1 MRPVRRS
8 YDEATARGR
17 IDGLLDAGTFRE
29 FCGPTAR
36 RSSPHLPALGLPVSF
51 DDGVVVGEGRLDGRP
66 VLIGSQEGGFMGGS
80 VGEVHGA
87 KLTGL
92 LERGLDVE
100 PAAVVLLLD
109 SGGVRLQEA
118 NAGLIAM
125 GEIQRAVFRVR
136 AAGVPVIA
144 AIGGRNGC
152 YGGMS
157 IVARS
162 CDWIVV
168 SEQGR
173 LSISGPEVIEAVE
186 GIEEFD
192 AQDRALVWRTMGGKH
207 RRLLGEVDALVE
219 NSIEAFRMAVIGWL
233 EQPRPL
239 DLAAVEAEHARLE
252 ARLRRFAECRDG
264 LDVWRDLGVE
274 RPEEIPELDAD
285 AFNAVVASMEERDR

>member
-17 IDGLLDAGTFRE
+17 VDGLLDSETFRE

-51 DDGVVVGEGRLDGRP
+51 DDGVVVGEGRLDRRP
-66 VLIGSQEGGFMGGS
+66 VLIGAQEGGFMGGS

-162 CDWIVV
+162 CDWIVA

-219 NSIEAFRMAVIGWL
+219 NSIEAFRIAVIGWL

-252 ARLRRFAECRDG
+252 ARLRRFGKCRDG

-285 AFNAVVASMEERDR
+285 AFNAVVAGMEERER